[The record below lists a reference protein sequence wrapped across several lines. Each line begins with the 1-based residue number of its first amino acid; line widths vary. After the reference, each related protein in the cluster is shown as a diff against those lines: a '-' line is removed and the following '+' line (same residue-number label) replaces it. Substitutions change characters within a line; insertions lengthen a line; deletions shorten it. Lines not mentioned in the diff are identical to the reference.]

1 MQRRKEPPSML
12 ELCEIIKRR
21 HEQMWGPMDD
31 DTDEGNS
38 SFRRTER
45 TSSGQQPLTMRAND
59 LPTRARQLVF
69 VMANQ
74 RSGSSGFE
82 SDSRVPT
89 VIAVSKSRYSF
100 IEFMGNESTSVDVD
114 QQLTASQS
122 EFQQFQM
129 TEADGGYH
137 QDVFKNGKFLR
148 PQYAENTGKRN
159 FEMGSIYQRKWPD
172 ATHDDN
178 NGKKKIVAVEG
189 CRSSAPQRNQTH
201 GRKVKSSDNAIKPPL
216 VPQPAVN
223 GVASSHPPIW
233 RAASPHRPMRRA
245 GVITVESLHPDHP
258 EQHESQSVNSGRR
271 FARQEICRETSPRK
285 RRIGIHEN
293 NDNDRAERTFL
304 RVLSKRF

>member
-1 MQRRKEPPSML
+1 
-12 ELCEIIKRR
+12 
-21 HEQMWGPMDD
+21 MWGPMND

-38 SFRRTER
+38 SFRRKER
-45 TSSGQQPLTMRAND
+45 TYSGQQLLMMGAND
-59 LPTRARQLVF
+59 RPTRARQLVL

-100 IEFMGNESTSVDVD
+100 IEFMEYESTSVDVD

-129 TEADGGYH
+129 TEAHGGYH
-137 QDVFKNGKFLR
+137 QEAFKNGKFLS
-148 PQYAENTGKRN
+148 PQYAENTGKSN

-178 NGKKKIVAVEG
+178 NGKKKMVAV
-189 CRSSAPQRNQTH
+189 APQRKQTH
-201 GRKVKSSDNAIKPPL
+201 GPKVKSSENALKPPL

-233 RAASPHRPMRRA
+233 RAASSHRPIWR
-245 GVITVESLHPDHP
+245 GGENIVESLHPDHP